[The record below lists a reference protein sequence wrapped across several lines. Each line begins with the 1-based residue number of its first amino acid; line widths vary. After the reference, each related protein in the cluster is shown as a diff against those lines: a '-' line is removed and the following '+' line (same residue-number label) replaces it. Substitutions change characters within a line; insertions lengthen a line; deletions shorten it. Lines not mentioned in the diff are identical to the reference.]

1 MANEL
6 NNTAETNTQTEQ
18 KTETNT
24 VDLKELQIKIK
35 ALEAENGKLKQSV
48 TSASAD
54 ASKWK
59 QQYKETD
66 DALKAK
72 MSDEERA
79 KKEQDEAT
87 AAMQK
92 ELETL
97 RTERNIAKISGA
109 LVANDIGMD
118 AETANKVAEAMNAGE
133 TDKVLDGIRQFV
145 INHDKA
151 LKESAIMNNPT
162 LPGGKVEPAITFEQ
176 FRAMDY
182 EGMADLKAKHPEL
195 YNEYMNKIRS

>member
-6 NNTAETNTQTEQ
+6 ENAPETNETSSNQNSEAET
-18 KTETNT
+18 
-24 VDLKELQIKIK
+24 VDPKELQKQIKE
-35 ALEAENGKLKQSV
+35 LTSERDKLRQSV

-59 QQYKETD
+59 KQYQDKLSAEE
-66 DALKAK
+66 KAK
-72 MSDEERA
+72 QD
-79 KKEQDEAT
+79 QDEAT

-92 ELETL
+92 ELEQL

-118 AETANKVAEAMNAGE
+118 AETAGKVAAAMNAGE

-145 INHDKA
+145 ITHDKA
-151 LKESAIMNNPT
+151 LKETAIRNNQT
-162 LPGGKVEPAITFEQ
+162 LPGGSADKPVSKEQ
-176 FRAMDY
+176 FDAMGYREMVDF
-182 EGMADLKAKHPEL
+182 KAKYPEL
-195 YNEYMNKIRS
+195 YNEYMKR